1 MGRKEKI
8 TPERKE
14 AVKYILENY
23 DIKTP
28 QDIQVALK
36 DLFKDTLQEMLE
48 AELETN
54 LGHAKYEYGNE
65 KENYR
70 NGYSAKT
77 VRSEYGPIELE
88 IPRDRNGEFKPIVVP
103 KYSKD
108 ISRIEEIIIS
118 MYSRGM
124 STRDISKQVEEI
136 YGVTVSAEMV
146 SNVTN
151 KIIPLIDEWQNRK
164 LDKVYPIVFIDAVH
178 FSVKENNQVIK
189 KAAYIV
195 LGVNTDG
202 FKDVLGIWIG
212 ENESAKFWMSVLN
225 DLKSRGMQDILILCS
240 DGLSGLDDAI
250 KGIYPKTEHQRCII
264 HMIRNSTKYISYKD
278 RKEFCADLKNIYTAI
293 NEEKAYESLKEVSE
307 KWKSK
312 YPYSVKNWEANW
324 DLVIPFFKY
333 SEELRK
339 IMYTTNAIE
348 SLNSSFRRYTKNRT
362 VFPNDESLRKSLY
375 LATQNI
381 IEKWTARYKN
391 WDMILSQ
398 LQIFFEERI

>member
-1 MGRKEKI
+1 MGKKEKI

-14 AVKYILENY
+14 AVKYLLENY

-36 DLFKDTLQEMLE
+36 DLFKDTIQEMLE

-54 LGHAKYEYGNE
+54 LGHSKYEYGTE

-70 NGYSAKT
+70 NGHSSKT
-77 VRSEYGPIELE
+77 VRSEYGPVKLE
-88 IPRDRNGEFKPIVVP
+88 IPRDRNGEFEPSVIP

-118 MYSRGM
+118 MYGRGM

-151 KIIPLIDEWQNRK
+151 KIIPLIDEWQNRRI
-164 LDKVYPIVFIDAVH
+164 DSVYPIVFIDAVH
-178 FSVKENNQVIK
+178 FSVKDNNQVIK

-202 FKDVLGIWIG
+202 FKDVLGIWVG
-212 ENESAKFWMSVLN
+212 ENETAKFWMSVLN
-225 DLKSRGMQDILILCS
+225 DLKSRGLQDILILCS
-240 DGLSGLDDAI
+240 DGLIGLADGI
-250 KGIYPKTEHQRCII
+250 KAIYPKTEHQRCII
-264 HMIRNSTKYISYKD
+264 HMIRNSTRYISYKD
-278 RKEFCADLKNIYTAI
+278 RKEFCNDLKTIYTAI
-293 NEEKAYESLKEVSE
+293 NEEKAYESLIEVSD

-312 YPYSVKNWEANW
+312 YPYSVKNWEDNW

-348 SLNSSFRRYTKNRT
+348 SLNSSYRRYTKNRT
-362 VFPNDESLRKSLY
+362 VFPNDDALRKSLY
-375 LATQNI
+375 LATKNI
-381 IEKWTARYKN
+381 IEKWTSRYQN

-398 LQIFFEERI
+398 LQIFFEDRI